1 MATLNRIKLTP
12 AGVLCDLVDE
22 NQKPRTVR
30 SVEVEVL
37 ESLAVVAANN
47 QEDCGKLNVC
57 FDLIEEIKG
66 ITPEMDSFKIAQ
78 SDLKEL
84 LIPAIRKTAGRRPS
98 YWYYAR
104 HLFKALEK
112 PEEIS
117 VN

>member
-12 AGVLCDLVDE
+12 ADVLCDLVDE
-22 NQKPRTVR
+22 NQKARTVR

-47 QEDCGKLNVC
+47 QEDCAKMNVC
-57 FDLIEEIKG
+57 FDLIEEIMG
-66 ITPEMDSFKIAQ
+66 ITPEMDSFKITP

-84 LIPAIRKTAGRRPS
+84 LMPAIRKTVGRRPS

-104 HLFKALEK
+104 KLFKMLEK
-112 PEEIS
+112 PEEIA